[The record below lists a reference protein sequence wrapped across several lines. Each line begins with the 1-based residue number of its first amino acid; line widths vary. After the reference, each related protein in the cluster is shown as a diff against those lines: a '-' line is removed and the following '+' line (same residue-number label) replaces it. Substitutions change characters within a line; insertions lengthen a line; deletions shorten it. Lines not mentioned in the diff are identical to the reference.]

1 MVTNPR
7 IVDPI
12 TSILGPNVLLWS
24 TNWFVTESGNSK
36 IVTFHQDANY
46 WGLEPHDVA
55 TTWLALS
62 DAHTKSGPTN
72 FLPGS
77 HQEELYAHTN
87 TFAENYLLSRGQEVN
102 RYIDESV
109 CR

>member
-1 MVTNPR
+1 M
-7 IVDPI
+7 
-12 TSILGPNVLLWS
+12 LLWS
-24 TNWFVTESGNSK
+24 TNWFVTESGGSK

-55 TTWLALS
+55 TAWLALS
-62 DAHTKSGPTN
+62 DARTESGPMS

-87 TFAENYLLSRGQEVN
+87 TFAENNLLSRGQEVN